1 MKKRLYVKSLL
12 PMIFALIF
20 IISVLGQGFSVNA
33 EENLP
38 GPKQL
43 RETTA
48 SAKGVVALAWD
59 KVNGVSG
66 YKVVWKVGTVKRSK
80 TVQKPVANIVGVNP
94 GKDAEVEVISLDANK
109 KECGSTKVTVHG
121 VPKTPAK
128 PYINKWTPGSR
139 SIELGWAEVKDAT
152 GYEVMFMTLRN
163 KKITTVKVKK
173 NELKRKI
180 NGIKDA
186 GFKVKIRAYRELSN
200 DIVRSGKTVT
210 KKFTIYGNWCG
221 TKCFVPQ
228 CNVSYK
234 YDADGYMNISFDPI
248 ANASAYTV
256 YVAYSNDYS
265 HYYKL
270 VTLDYDQTSVSSD
283 LIDKGDRIIVL
294 PTVRINNQSYAARIF
309 DKAYYK
315 NYDYC
320 IVK

>member
-1 MKKRLYVKSLL
+1 MKKLTFVAG
-12 PMIFALIF
+12 MAIA
-20 IISVLGQGFSVNA
+20 A
-33 EENLP
+33 
-38 GPKQL
+38 
-43 RETTA
+43 
-48 SAKGVVALAWD
+48 VAL
-59 KVNGVSG
+59 VSCDG
-66 YKVVWKVGTVKRSK
+66 GAPKASLKSDIDTLTYAIG
-80 TVQKPVANIVGVNP
+80 VANSPYMKQMIQ
-94 GKDAEVEVISLDANK
+94 DTAYTAEFIK
-109 KECGSTKVTVHG
+109 
-121 VPKTPAK
+121 
-128 PYINKWTPGSR
+128 
-139 SIELGWAEVKDAT
+139 
-152 GYEVMFMTLRN
+152 
-163 KKITTVKVKK
+163 
-173 NELKRKI
+173 
-180 NGIKDA
+180 GIKDA

-294 PTVRINNQSYAARIF
+294 PTVRINDQSYAARIF